1 MKSLLIYMFSFCFLV
16 IAGCKEEEQQPAI
29 ETGTMADVD
38 GNTYTTVKVGNSWW
52 MAENLRVTHY
62 RDGSPIT
69 RLDSDI
75 DWLSGSAGYSVH
87 PEATTLMGNLYNWA
101 AVSNSIPVAPDGWH
115 IATDEEWKQL
125 ELDLGMSSSAANAL
139 GWRGGKEGD
148 ALKATGTVNW
158 ARFDP
163 VWADNSSGFSAL
175 SGSCRIFDGR
185 FGTPGKGYAGF
196 WWTSS
201 ASTLHPDKAYY
212 RYLDYKRSS
221 VFRQTEQVKY
231 GFSVRCV
238 KD

>member
-1 MKSLLIYMFSFCFLV
+1 MKKRLLNIFTFLFLV
-16 IAGCKEEEQQPAI
+16 FAACKDEDQPLAI
-29 ETGTMADVD
+29 ETGTVSDVD
-38 GNTYTTVKVGNSWW
+38 GNTYQTVKIGSRWW

-62 RDGSPIT
+62 RDGSSIT
-69 RLDSDI
+69 RLDSET
-75 DWLSGSAGYSVH
+75 DWLSGAAGYTVH
-87 PEATTLMGNLYNWA
+87 PDATTLIGNLYNWY
-101 AVSNSIPVAPDGWH
+101 AVSNTIPVAPDGWH

-139 GWRGGKEGD
+139 GWRGSKEGD
-148 ALKATGTVNW
+148 ALKATGTGNW
-158 ARFDP
+158 VRYDP

-175 SGSCRIFDGR
+175 SGSCRLPDAR

-196 WWTSS
+196 WWTASS
-201 ASTLHPDKAYY
+201 STIHPDKAYY

-221 VFRQTEQVKY
+221 VFRQTEQAKY